1 VPAGASRQLTSLPAT
16 SLRATYGHGCA
27 VNFDWPWCPPARS
40 EQKADLRLV
49 LGSLGR
55 FATAAHGGV
64 TPYRQRPAN
73 DSAQPPIVRVGR
85 GDDGH
90 FRVTYCDGAEF
101 VIDATASEVFGVAR
115 GGDLTIDDLLVY
127 LQGPILGFVL
137 RLRGVTCLHA
147 SAAAVGGRALG
158 VVGSGGIGKSTSAAI
173 FARMGLPVLTDDV
186 LALRDRETAFDVQP
200 GLPRVLLWSES
211 VRALFGDPEALPRI
225 VGAWDKRYLD
235 LMQPGYRFAGQP
247 TRLGALYVLGERLA
261 QDAAPEITPLHGAK
275 AMAHLIA
282 NTYANDFLD
291 ENLRARE
298 LQVLGRLVGQIP
310 IRLVRAPHDGAKA
323 AQVCEAVLADFGKT
337 VRETG

>member
-1 VPAGASRQLTSLPAT
+1 VPAGAP
-16 SLRATYGHGCA
+16 LRSTYGHGCA
-27 VNFDWPWCPPARS
+27 VNFDWSWCPPARS
-40 EQKADLRLV
+40 EQKVDLRVV

-55 FATAAHGGV
+55 FEDAARGV
-64 TPYRQRPAN
+64 TPYRQRPA
-73 DSAQPPIVRVGR
+73 DPTQPPMVRVGR

-115 GGDLTIDDLLVY
+115 RGALTLDDLLVY

-147 SAAAVGGRALG
+147 SAAAVDGRALG

-186 LALRDRETAFDVQP
+186 LALHDRETAFDVQP

-235 LMQPGYRFAGQP
+235 LTQPGYRFAAQSA
-247 TRLGALYVLGERLA
+247 RLGALYVLGDRLA
-261 QDAAPEITPLHGAK
+261 PDASPEITALRGAK
-275 AMAHLIA
+275 AMTYLIA

-291 ENLRARE
+291 DDLRARE
-298 LQVLGRLVGQIP
+298 LEVLGRLAGRIP
-310 IRLVRAPHDGAKA
+310 IRLVRAPDDRAKA
-323 AQVCEAVLADFGKT
+323 AQVCEAVLADFQRT
-337 VRETG
+337 ARETI

>member
-1 VPAGASRQLTSLPAT
+1 VPAGA

-27 VNFDWPWCPPARS
+27 VNFDWSWCPPARA
-40 EQKADLRLV
+40 EQKADLRVV

-55 FATAAHGGV
+55 FEDAAL
-64 TPYRQRPAN
+64 TPYRQRPAA
-73 DSAQPPIVRVGR
+73 DPAQPPLVRVGR
-85 GDDGH
+85 GGDGH

-115 GGDLTIDDLLVY
+115 RGDLTLDDLLVY

-147 SAAAVGGRALG
+147 SAAVAGGRALG

-186 LALRDRETAFDVQP
+186 LALRDRGTAFDVQP

-211 VRALFGDPEALPRI
+211 VRALFGDAEALPRI
-225 VGAWDKRYLD
+225 VGGWDKRYLD
-235 LMQPGYRFAGQP
+235 LTQPGYRFAGQP
-247 TRLGALYVLGERLA
+247 TPLGALYVLGERLA
-261 QDAAPEITPLHGAK
+261 PGASPEITPLHGAK
-275 AMAHLIA
+275 AMTTLIA

-291 ENLRARE
+291 DDLRARE
-298 LQVLGRLVGQIP
+298 LEVLGRLAGPIP
-310 IRLVRAPHDGAKA
+310 IRRVRAPDDRAKA
-323 AQVCEAVLADFGKT
+323 AQVCEAILADF
-337 VRETG
+337 RETV